1 MISTTIYK
9 WEYTGNTQ
17 PWGRGWYNPDDKGV
31 VVLSDPYFYMKEG
44 FSIVGITT
52 DNNTISISTVTDTS
66 EKELIKSKLPQIDP
80 Q

>member
-9 WEYTGNTQ
+9 WEYTGNVQ

-31 VVLSDPYFYMKEG
+31 VSLIDPYFYMKEG
-44 FSIVGITT
+44 FSIEGITT

-66 EKELIKSKLPQIDP
+66 EKELIKSNLPQIDP

>member
-9 WEYTGNTQ
+9 WEYTGNAQ
-17 PWGRGWYNPDDKGV
+17 PWGRGWYNPDEKGV
-31 VVLSDPYFYMKEG
+31 VSLIDPYFYMKEG

-52 DNNTISISTVTDTS
+52 DNNTISISTVTDSS
-66 EKELIKSKLPQIDP
+66 EKAQIKSDLSQIDP

>member
-9 WEYTGNTQ
+9 WEYTGNVQ

-31 VVLSDPYFYMKEG
+31 VSLIDPYFYMKEG
-44 FSIVGITT
+44 FSIAGITT

-66 EKELIKSKLPQIDP
+66 EKELIKSNLPQIDP

>member
-44 FSIVGITT
+44 FPVEGITT

-66 EKELIKSKLPQIDP
+66 EKELIKSNLPQIDP